1 MEEKLAKMQKEV
13 DKLYDEHGLCDEVLD
28 KQLEINKLRHEH
40 DISDKSNRVNGDYV
54 Q

>member
-13 DKLYDEHGLCDEVLD
+13 DKLYDKHGLTDEVLD

-40 DISDKSNRVNGDYV
+40 DISDKSNRVHKSYV